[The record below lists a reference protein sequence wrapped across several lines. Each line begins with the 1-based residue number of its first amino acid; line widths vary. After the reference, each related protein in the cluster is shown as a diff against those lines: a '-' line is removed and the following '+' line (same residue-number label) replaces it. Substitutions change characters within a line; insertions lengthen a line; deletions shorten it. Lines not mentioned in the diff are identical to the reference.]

1 LPERQ
6 SRRFSGSLLLLAD
19 LPGLGIFQRLFQ
31 QPAEMRAGPARIPCE
46 MAAIAHMPKA
56 RPPRAARAACI
67 SAANPSRKAAC
78 RSGGSQERR
87 AAITGKEV

>member
-19 LPGLGIFQRLFQ
+19 LPGLGIFQ